1 MYRSSVKSGG
11 EINSLKKELELF
23 HTAGHFEVK
32 YEDNK
37 ASIDKAK
44 QILQTVKFNQRRLPK
59 CSDTEYIYHTKSLPS
74 RYTFNDVISF

>member
-1 MYRSSVKSGG
+1 MYRSSVKSGS

-23 HTAGHFEVK
+23 HTAGRFEVK
-32 YEDNK
+32 YVDNK

-44 QILQTVKFNQRRLPK
+44 QILQTVKFNQRRRPK